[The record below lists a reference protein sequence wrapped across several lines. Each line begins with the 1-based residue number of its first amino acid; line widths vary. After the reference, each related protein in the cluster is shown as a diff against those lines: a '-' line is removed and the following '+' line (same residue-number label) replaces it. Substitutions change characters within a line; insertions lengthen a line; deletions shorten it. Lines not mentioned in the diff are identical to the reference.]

1 VAVSAAPLSARTQ
14 TAAPAAPA
22 LWIVQDEDSP
32 LYLFGTIHFVKPDE
46 AWRSE
51 PVDAAFATSS
61 RLILELA
68 VP

>member
-1 VAVSAAPLSARTQ
+1 M
-14 TAAPAAPA
+14 
-22 LWIVQDEDSP
+22 QDEDSP
-32 LYLFGTIHFVKPDE
+32 IYLFGTIHFVKPDE